1 MHVTA
6 ERYSE
11 IEAAFLSSVSWRR
24 WDAVKLETESGTAV
38 FDFFFVCLLVFD
50 NTRTVHNI
58 GMLAQLDVFKSRS

>member
-38 FDFFFVCLLVFD
+38 FDFFCLF
-50 NTRTVHNI
+50 I
-58 GMLAQLDVFKSRS
+58 GF